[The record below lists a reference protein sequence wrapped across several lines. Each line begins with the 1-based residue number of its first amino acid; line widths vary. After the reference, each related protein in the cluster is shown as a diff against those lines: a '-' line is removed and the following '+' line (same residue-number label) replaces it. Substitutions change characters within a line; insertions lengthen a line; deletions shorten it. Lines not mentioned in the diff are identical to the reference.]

1 VEKEA
6 RAGNA
11 SDFALIKTDCC
22 VILKCFAKIFG
33 QIQQQK
39 STRMGAFLLT

>member
-11 SDFALIKTDCC
+11 SDFALIKTDCY
-22 VILKCFAKIFG
+22 VILKRFAKIFG
-33 QIQQQK
+33 QTQQQK
-39 STRMGAFLLT
+39 KHPNGCFFLA